1 MMKNGLLLRVRFI
14 IEGFLVGDLSKA
26 MHGLSKQLKM
36 DIHDVMSSSIFNV
49 SKSAINM
56 SPVDTGR
63 FKANWYASIA
73 KPIKKTAKTN
83 RRKPLVTLSEK
94 IEGAISAQEK
104 FFLSNN
110 LSYAQSLEYGKSNQA
125 PEGVLRVSVLREI
138 KNLTKLLNSDKIVTG
153 GSGKRWS

>member
-1 MMKNGLLLRVRFI
+1 MVSGSLFHAQFI
-14 IEGFLVGDLSKA
+14 TEGFLVGDLSKA
-26 MHGLSKQLKM
+26 MHDLSKQLKM

-83 RRKPLVTLSEK
+83 RKKEDTE
-94 IEGAISAQEK
+94 
-104 FFLSNN
+104 
-110 LSYAQSLEYGKSNQA
+110 SYRQY
-125 PEGVLRVSVLREI
+125 
-138 KNLTKLLNSDKIVTG
+138 NSFTVQLHT
-153 GSGKRWS
+153 